1 MASHLADSTARNTGS
16 IGSTGTTSIVSSVE
30 GMMFTVVTA
39 MLAFV
44 TVVFPNSMRA
54 ASFPLFVASAGL
66 ALFGVRDVRFNSRVL
81 VWIAASTVTMFYVAI
96 GWYQRPSEAAWQVP
110 FAYVASPGMWLL
122 ICSAVLERYPLQK
135 PVSVLLACGACAAVS
150 VFAFYYIYFNVG
162 PDSLRWL
169 MSEPNIEFRSGKAAA
184 TMYVFG
190 SLMFISGGFFAAPH
204 TIRDPAVRFVFAL
217 MLAVAA
223 LLSGR
228 SALML
233 SIALGLAVFAL
244 AAARQAALPGR
255 VRQALRFGGSLLLV
269 AAGVAG
275 VAGMLGLELETILGG
290 VAGKISAGG
299 GEERVDQFHQ
309 LLEGIAHTWG
319 LGAGHGIGVPLV
331 RDEQYPWRYELLWL
345 AMVYRVGIVGAMVY
359 CIPMAVITFRYLR
372 LLKARANGVFD
383 DFMFG
388 GFLAAFIGSA
398 TNPYYESFEFQWM
411 LALPFV
417 YFVLFGQARRNGGA

>member
-1 MASHLADSTARNTGS
+1 MALHVAQNR
-16 IGSTGTTSIVSSVE
+16 TGTALSLEEMLFAGIV
-30 GMMFTVVTA
+30 A

-44 TVVFPNSMRA
+44 DIVFPNSVRA
-54 ASFPLFVASAGL
+54 VSFPLFVASAGL
-66 ALFGVRDVRFNSRVL
+66 ALLGMRDVRINSRVL
-81 VWIAASTVTMFYVAI
+81 VWMASSIVTLFYVAV
-96 GWYQRPSEAAWQVP
+96 GWVQRPSEAAWQVP

-122 ICSAVLERYPLQK
+122 ICSAALERYPLRK
-135 PVSVLLACGACAAVS
+135 VVSVMLACGACAALS
-150 VFAFYYIYFNVG
+150 VFAFYYIFINIG
-162 PDSLRWL
+162 PDSLTWL
-169 MSEPNIEFRSGKAAA
+169 MSEPNVEFGSGKAAA

-190 SLMFISGGFFAAPH
+190 SLMFIAGGFFAAPQA
-204 TIRDPAVRFVFAL
+204 IARPAGRVAFAL
-217 MLAVAA
+217 VLMLAA

-233 SIALGLAVFAL
+233 SIGIGLAVFSVSAM
-244 AAARQAALPGR
+244 RQSSHRGR
-255 VRQALRFGGSLLLV
+255 ARQALRFAVSLLFVVFAVGAV
-269 AAGVAG
+269 ASV
-275 VAGMLGLELETILGG
+275 LGLDLTSILGG

-299 GEERVDQFHQ
+299 GEERVDQFHA
-309 LLEGIAHTWG
+309 LLKGIADTWG

-345 AMVYRVGIVGAMVY
+345 AMVYRVGIVGVLVY
-359 CIPMAVITFRYLR
+359 CIPMATIILLYLR
-372 LLKARANGVFD
+372 LLRARCNSLFD

-417 YFVLFGQARRNGGA
+417 YFILFGRSGGRVRA